1 MTAIFLALFL
11 SSFDLTSAG
20 RSLRAADLALITL
33 AVVINLSAYLIRAW
47 RWRYLLSPV
56 RRGLGMYTLTSAT
69 FIGYMVTFVVPF
81 RLGEIVR
88 PVLVAR
94 RERLSAS
101 AAIATIAVER
111 MMDLLTVVT
120 LFVVFLLT
128 GHGARLMAAASGRG
142 GNGAAGF
149 VETGLVAAGVLGAI
163 AIPLMAILVIAPG
176 RVTDLLYRINPGAPG
191 GFLARGIGLVRHFAS
206 GLRVLR
212 GGRELVMSL
221 LLSFAMWLVID
232 LSIFVGVRAIGLV
245 DRFLGRRGRS
255 RRRGRDPVARG
266 HARSDHLCGILIH
279 VAGRPRMVGGPRD
292 GGPRGRARC
301 HGGSLVKCPFC
312 TYSEDKVVD
321 SREAKDGAVI
331 RRRRECLGCHRRF
344 TSYERIDE
352 IPVMVI
358 KKDGKREPFDRNKV
372 LAGLRRACE
381 KRPVSPVALE
391 AIADEVEQRL
401 QDSSDREIPAGDI
414 GEVVIERLKELDK
427 VAYVRFASV
436 YRQFEDVDQFMKELK
451 GLLSQRK

>member
-128 GHGARLMAAASGRG
+128 GHGARLMAAASGSG

-232 LSIFVGVRAIGLV
+232 LSIFVGVRAIGLEF
-245 DRFLGRRGRS
+245 DYIDIFLLMLPLVAGIAVPTPGGVGPFEFLVQVSLIDFWGVAAGPAAAAAILLHAVTLVPTIFVGFFFMWQGGLGWSEVRGMAAREVAPGVTEGRS
-255 RRRGRDPVARG
+255 
-266 HARSDHLCGILIH
+266 
-279 VAGRPRMVGGPRD
+279 
-292 GGPRGRARC
+292 
-301 HGGSLVKCPFC
+301 
-312 TYSEDKVVD
+312 
-321 SREAKDGAVI
+321 
-331 RRRRECLGCHRRF
+331 
-344 TSYERIDE
+344 
-352 IPVMVI
+352 
-358 KKDGKREPFDRNKV
+358 
-372 LAGLRRACE
+372 
-381 KRPVSPVALE
+381 
-391 AIADEVEQRL
+391 
-401 QDSSDREIPAGDI
+401 
-414 GEVVIERLKELDK
+414 
-427 VAYVRFASV
+427 
-436 YRQFEDVDQFMKELK
+436 
-451 GLLSQRK
+451 